1 MGLQGG
7 GEVTEQPA
15 VLGIIMTRTEQPL
28 VGIGE
33 VASFLKV
40 CEKTAAAMIKRCR
53 TPLLPGYGRTIAVL
67 PSVLVE
73 SLKMVDGKNHTENP

>member
-1 MGLQGG
+1 M
-7 GEVTEQPA
+7 TDQPA
-15 VLGIIMTRTEQPL
+15 IIGIIMTRTEQPL

-40 CEKTAAAMIKRCR
+40 CEKTAAAMIKKCR
-53 TPLLPGYGRTIAVL
+53 TPLLPGYGRTVAVL

-73 SLKMVDGKNHTENP
+73 SLKIVYSKNHTENPQ